1 MACMAGMK
9 VVMVF
14 SRFVSVCAAWRNLII
29 PLVLRHGGRGHGGG
43 LPGRGRIAYR
53 GRGGAVLVRIGWG
66 SLQYAFACC
75 CRLRMRLRLLVLVY
89 WLLDDSGP
97 NNATVT

>member
-1 MACMAGMK
+1 MACMAGMAGMK
-9 VVMVF
+9 VVIVF

-29 PLVLRHGGRGHGGG
+29 PLVLRHGGR
-43 LPGRGRIAYR
+43 
-53 GRGGAVLVRIGWG
+53 RGGRCGSIACRRRGGVLVRIGWG

-97 NNATVT
+97 NNATVA